1 MTFFEHQHVARR
13 NTRVMVALFVLAVV
27 GVVVAIDA
35 IIASIFVMSELAEMP
50 DGAHYHLIDVYLSVP
65 APVYLWGAGITFT
78 LIVVESIRQTF
89 KLRSGGEAIA
99 AAFGARRVAP
109 DSGDPLERRLLN
121 VVEEMAIASGVRVPA
136 AYVLDKEPGIN
147 AFAAGLQRFQ
157 LGRRGDTAGNVISQ
171 EQYLSDDPVPDI
183 A

>member
-109 DSGDPLERRLLN
+109 DSGDPLAPAAQCRRGNGDRLRRARSRRLRPRQGTRHQR
-121 VVEEMAIASGVRVPA
+121 VRGRASTFPTRSS
-136 AYVLDKEPGIN
+136 
-147 AFAAGLQRFQ
+147 R
-157 LGRRGDTAGNVISQ
+157 
-171 EQYLSDDPVPDI
+171 
-183 A
+183 

>member
-13 NTRVMVALFVLAVV
+13 NTLVMVALFLAAVI
-27 GVVVAIDA
+27 GVVVAMA
-35 IIASIFVMSELAEMP
+35 AFTASILVALEIGTLP
-50 DGAHYHLIDVYLSVP
+50 DGANYHLIDVYLSVP

-147 AFAAGLQRFQ
+147 AFAAGF
-157 LGRRGDTAGNVISQ
+157 NVSNSVVAVTR
-171 EQYLSDDPVPDI
+171 LVT
-183 A
+183 